1 MASGSGNNCK
11 QRGGGGL
18 GDNYKQPMK
27 LHALKTFGAK
37 NLKQNTKSGRHKS
50 YVTRL

>member
-11 QRGGGGL
+11 QRGEGGN
-18 GDNYKQPMK
+18 NYKQPMK

-37 NLKQNTKSGRHKS
+37 NLKQYTKSGGHKS
-50 YVTRL
+50 CVTSIKL